1 MRSHLFIN
9 VMAGALHLVA
19 PVVVAAQQ
27 PPPIDGVTGTVE
39 LEGAVDKTYAGAN
52 TVIVKTEDGIKH
64 LFHLTDRTVVHGGR
78 ETGEGALRG
87 LDDGSTVVV
96 HYTAEGDIKTANE
109 VDRVADDGLKVIE
122 AVVTKVDRRAKT
134 ITIML
139 ADGTRQTLALTDRA
153 AVDVGKDVDDAAAD
167 TAKVVVYFNDETGRR
182 VVHYFK
188 RVK

>member
-9 VMAGALHLVA
+9 VMAGGLLLVA
-19 PVVVAAQQ
+19 PVVVAAQE
-27 PPPIDGVTGTVE
+27 PPPIDGVTGTVA
-39 LEGAVDKTYAGAN
+39 LEGAVDKTYAGVN
-52 TVIVKTEDGIKH
+52 TVIVKTEDGIEH
-64 LFHLTDRTVVHGGR
+64 LFHLTGRTVVHGGKA
-78 ETGEGALRG
+78 TGERALRG
-87 LDDGSTVVV
+87 LDEGSTVVV
-96 HYTAEGDIKTANE
+96 HYTAEGDDKTATE
-109 VDRVADDGLKVIE
+109 VDRIADDGLKVIE

-134 ITIML
+134 ITIQL
-139 ADGTRQTLALTDRA
+139 ADGTRQTLSLTDRA